1 MAKIL
6 KKNFKKPKLESKP
19 HAFIKKYFMLIVVF
33 AIMLI
38 PSIYTVLFLGS
49 MWDPYGNT
57 GNLPVAIVN
66 EDKPIVYDG
75 KVINIGEQLC
85 NKLEKNKSL
94 AFNFVDEK
102 TALHGLENATYY
114 MVMVIPDDF
123 SANSVTLTSP
133 SPEKMQLE
141 YYVNPGTNYIAS
153 KFGESAVKSIKE
165 QINKTV
171 INTYATTVYGKLGT
185 IHDGFIAAADGSS
198 QIGDG
203 VSQLKTG
210 NKKMTAG
217 LDTLSKGCLT
227 LKKGTGTL
235 EDGLKQYTGGVTQVA
250 DGVTQLSSGVTQL
263 SDGIGQLSDGS
274 TQLSDG
280 SAQLKDGT
288 SQLKGG
294 TSQLK
299 DGTGELSDGVYK
311 LKDGTT
317 QLVDNNTKLNNGA
330 GQLLDGLNTMSS
342 QIGESLTPE
351 NLKDLE
357 RLEDGLIEINDGIQT
372 LQKAINEDYKISDD
386 KLRTIKADLDEADKL
401 VKTDAFK
408 ILCNII
414 AYTDIDFNKA
424 LQLIDNLEQFASAE
438 EKETLERIRQVIVAV
453 QKVQHLRTLVTPENA
468 QKLVDTGYKL
478 LDAYNQL
485 TDGVQKLSDGGNQA
499 LPVASN
505 TLKKLSGGL
514 QSVKQG
520 LDRTTEKDGETGLI
534 EGMTTLKDG
543 LVTYTDGVSQVDG
556 GLTKVSDGV
565 SKLSN
570 GAKDL
575 DDGASKLDDGATQLH
590 DGIDKLGDGVTKL
603 DGGMTKFGKGVT
615 KLDKGLKKLTANND
629 KLNAGPAQLGDGAQ
643 KLYDGSIKLFDGS
656 VQIGDGCDKLL
667 AGANTLETS
676 LRDGAK
682 QIEET
687 NTSEESA
694 DMFSQ
699 PVDAK
704 ETFQRTI
711 NSNGEAMS
719 AYMMCAGLWV
729 ACLAFCLMFSP
740 FNTSLKNRKTF
751 LRHAA
756 IAGFVAVIAPMI
768 MVSLLA
774 AINGLR
780 PAHPIETYCVAIL
793 ASLAFMTI
801 VYMINTMFDS
811 IGSFMLLILLC
822 LQLSGAAGT
831 YPIELSPKFYQ
842 IIHPFMPFTYGVDA
856 FRSTLS
862 TGNSLLTDISIFA
875 GIIVVCGTLT
885 LLTYDL
891 RQIKLRRKAHHEK
904 QRALQEAAEA

>member
-6 KKNFKKPKLESKP
+6 KKNFKSPKRESKP

-75 KVINIGEQLC
+75 RVVNIGEQLC
-85 NKLEKNKSL
+85 NKLEKNESL
-94 AFNFVDEK
+94 KFNFVDER

-153 KFGESAVKSIKE
+153 KFGESAVKTIKE

-171 INTYATTVYGKLGT
+171 INTYATTVYSKLGT
-185 IHDGFIAAADGSS
+185 IHDGFVAAADGSG
-198 QIGDG
+198 QIGG
-203 VSQLKTG
+203 GMVQLKNG
-210 NKKMTAG
+210 NTKLTAG
-217 LDTLSKGCLT
+217 IKTLSKGCLT
-227 LKKGTGTL
+227 LKEGTGTL

-250 DGVTQLSSGVTQL
+250 DGVTQLSDGV
-263 SDGIGQLSDGS
+263 G
-274 TQLSDG
+274 
-280 SAQLKDGT
+280 QLKDGT
-288 SQLKGG
+288 NQL
-294 TSQLK
+294 SN
-299 DGTGELSDGVYK
+299 GVGQ

-317 QLVDNNTKLNNGA
+317 QLVDNNQKLNDGA
-330 GQLLDGLNTMSS
+330 DQLLGGLNTMSD

-357 RLEDGLIEINDGIQT
+357 RLENGLIEINDGIQT

-386 KLRTIKADLDEADKL
+386 KLATIKKDLDEANEII
-401 VKTDAFK
+401 KTDGFK
-408 ILCNII
+408 TLCRVVS
-414 AYTDIDFNKA
+414 YTNIDFNKT
-424 LQLIDNLEQFASAE
+424 LQRIEEMEQFASE
-438 EKETLERIRQVIVAV
+438 DEKQTLEQLKQLVITV
-453 QKVQHLRTLVTPENA
+453 QRVQHLRTLVTPENA

-478 LDAYNQL
+478 LDAYGQL
-485 TDGVQKLSDGGNQA
+485 TDGVQRLSDGGNEA
-499 LPVASN
+499 LPVASD

-514 QSVKQG
+514 MNVKSG
-520 LDRTTEKDGETGLI
+520 LDRTVATDGETGLI
-534 EGMTTLKDG
+534 EGMTTLKGG
-543 LVTYTDGVSQVDG
+543 LKTYTGGVEQVDG
-556 GLTKVSDGV
+556 GLTQVGDG
-565 SKLSN
+565 L
-570 GAKDL
+570 
-575 DDGASKLDDGATQLH
+575 TQL
-590 DGIDKLGDGVTKL
+590 GSGVTKFGDGISQL
-603 DGGMTKFGKGVT
+603 DSGV
-615 KLDKGLKKLTANND
+615 KKLTANNA
-629 KLNAGPAQLGDGAQ
+629 KINGGAAQLDDGAG
-643 KLYDGSIKLFDGS
+643 KLYDGSLKLLDGS
-656 VQIGDGCDKLL
+656 NQIGDGCNKLL
-667 AGANTLETS
+667 AGARTLETS

-682 QIEET
+682 QIEDT
-687 NTSEESA
+687 NTSDESA
-694 DMFSQ
+694 EMFSQ

-740 FNTSLKNRKTF
+740 FNTSLKGRKTF
-751 LRHAA
+751 LQHAA

-768 MVSLLA
+768 MVSLLS

-780 PAHPIETYCVAIL
+780 PAHPIETYAVAIL
-793 ASLAFMTI
+793 ASLAFMSI
-801 VYMINTMFDS
+801 VYMLNTMFDS
-811 IGSFMLLILLC
+811 IGSFTLLILLC

-862 TGNSLLTDISIFA
+862 TGNSLMLDIAVFS
-875 GIIVVCGTLT
+875 GIIVVCGLLT

-891 RQIKLRRKAHHEK
+891 RQIKLRKKSQFEEQRK
-904 QRALQEAAEA
+904 LQQQAEAEA